1 MMATAPVVVRGGGE
15 LGTAAARL
23 LFLSGFPVVVLER
36 VQPLTV
42 RRLVAFSEAVLTGES
57 VVEGVVARRVPV
69 AQLGPA
75 ADFVAVAADP
85 EGTVLA
91 RVRPYVLV
99 DARMQKHKRETTR
112 GDAALVI
119 GLGPGF
125 VAGDDVHAVIETQ
138 RGPDLG
144 RVLWAG
150 SAEPDSTRPA
160 AVLGYTE
167 KRVVRAPGPGR
178 FLSQARIGDVVIPGQ
193 LLGLVDAQPV
203 RAAIA
208 GLVRGLIADGVEV
221 PAGIKIGDIDPRGPG
236 IDPAHVSDKAR
247 AIAAGVLEA
256 VLISRRRSLGETAG
270 QTVLR

>member
-36 VQPLTV
+36 AQPLAV

-57 VVEGVVARRVPV
+57 VVEGVVARRSPV

-75 ADFVAVAADP
+75 ADFVAVAVDP
-85 EGTVLA
+85 EGAVLA
-91 RVRPYVLV
+91 RLRPYALV
-99 DARMQKHKRETTR
+99 DARMQKHNRETTR

-150 SAEPDSTRPA
+150 SAEPDSMRPA

-178 FLSQARIGDVVIPGQ
+178 FLSQARIGDAVIPGQ
-193 LLGLVDAQPV
+193 VLGLVDAEPV

-221 PAGIKIGDIDPRGPG
+221 PAGIKIGDIDPRGPS
-236 IDPAHVSDKAR
+236 IDPARVSDKAR

-256 VLISRRRSLGETAG
+256 VLISRRRSLGETTG

>member
-36 VQPLTV
+36 AQPLAV

-57 VVEGVVARRVPV
+57 VVEGVVARRSPV

-75 ADFVAVAADP
+75 ADFVAVAVDP

-91 RVRPYVLV
+91 RLRPYVLV
-99 DARMQKHKRETTR
+99 DARMQKHNRETTR
-112 GDAALVI
+112 GDATLVI

-150 SAEPDSTRPA
+150 SAEPDSMRPA

-178 FLSQARIGDVVIPGQ
+178 FLSQARIGDAVIPGQ
-193 LLGLVDAQPV
+193 VLGLVDAEPV

-221 PAGIKIGDIDPRGPG
+221 PAGIKIGDIDPRGPS
-236 IDPAHVSDKAR
+236 IDPARVSDKAR

-256 VLISRRRSLGETAG
+256 VLISRRRSLGETTG